1 MKKVYIILSATILT
15 LAFTKCKPA
24 AEDRF
29 KMHEN
34 AKRISDSIGR
44 VIDAAMA
51 EVAIQSKDGATIRN
65 TESQPAVN
73 GSLLSFSGNGKKS
86 SSVFTLSGKS
96 AKLKYKYKSPSNQGA
111 FSVYVLEN
119 GVDLQKSGGFAEVE
133 TEKSEESES
142 TIHKSAGSYYLLV
155 NAVGSWTVDVIEE

>member
-15 LAFTKCKPA
+15 LAFVKCKPA

-51 EVAIQSKDGATIRN
+51 EVAIQPKDGAVVADT
-65 TESQPAVN
+65 T
-73 GSLLSFSGNGKKS
+73 KK
-86 SSVFTLSGKS
+86 
-96 AKLKYKYKSPSNQGA
+96 
-111 FSVYVLEN
+111 
-119 GVDLQKSGGFAEVE
+119 
-133 TEKSEESES
+133 
-142 TIHKSAGSYYLLV
+142 
-155 NAVGSWTVDVIEE
+155 

>member
-15 LAFTKCKPA
+15 LAFVKCKPA

-51 EVAIQSKDGATIRN
+51 EVAIQPKTAMDT
-65 TESQPAVN
+65 T
-73 GSLLSFSGNGKKS
+73 
-86 SSVFTLSGKS
+86 
-96 AKLKYKYKSPSNQGA
+96 AKAK
-111 FSVYVLEN
+111 
-119 GVDLQKSGGFAEVE
+119 
-133 TEKSEESES
+133 
-142 TIHKSAGSYYLLV
+142 
-155 NAVGSWTVDVIEE
+155 